1 MKERIISASSR
12 VQKNLV
18 KNRFLPVPESVSQGL
33 EPEPK
38 ISDFEL
44 IKELG
49 TGSFGRVFLVSHKK
63 TKAQYAIKAID
74 KRNKANQEEKPYFR
88 REIEIMYKVHHPNVV
103 KLYGHFEDN
112 NFCYFVMEYIS
123 KGNIYNLIP
132 KNNKKK
138 LNTQLVCSIM
148 KDVISAV
155 YFLHHMSPPIVH
167 RDIKPENVLLAEGLK
182 AKLTDFGWS
191 NYLNGEHKR
200 STVCG
205 TPIYLAPEMINE
217 TGHDERVDIWCIGV
231 LLFELITGSVPF
243 LGNDLDTL
251 KSNIRKLK
259 IAWPR
264 DISKDA
270 QDLISKILR
279 YNPDERLP
287 IEEMMKHQFFLK
299 YFPDAENCLIK
310 PDKNAKYKVFIISED
325 DPKTWDPL
333 IKNNINFSNINNTS
347 QSSTNSSSIN
357 NAYIKKNNTI
367 NNYQRTINLSPSTK
381 EKRKKEDEEKY
392 NYLLKKYDYLKKEF
406 YALKNSKYEV
416 EKLKNELGYLE
427 QKIEKSSKKNINIGK
442 NHEIEELNSLYNEL
456 KDENYELKERIKQY
470 QKYLN
475 ENQNSYLDNNFNEVR
490 ESIKGRNKNNFINA
504 VDRLKLNLDEETKK
518 NFNAIIKAKDR
529 QIEKLKDEERLK
541 REREKQKF
549 ATLLNKYDRT
559 LSWEEKENKELKYK
573 LKELEKQFS

>member
-416 EKLKNELGYLE
+416 EKLKNELVYLE

>member
-1 MKERIISASSR
+1 MKERVTSASNR
-12 VQKNLV
+12 IQKNLV
-18 KNRFLPVPESVSQGL
+18 KNRFLPIPESVNKGL

-44 IKELG
+44 IRELG
-49 TGSFGRVFLVSHKK
+49 TGSFGRVFLVQHKK
-63 TKAQYAIKAID
+63 TKSQYAIKAID
-74 KRNKANQEEKPYFR
+74 KRNKTNQEEKPYFR
-88 REIEIMYKVHHPNVV
+88 REIEIMYKVHHINVV

-155 YFLHHMSPPIVH
+155 YFLHHMNPPIVH
-167 RDIKPENVLLAEGLK
+167 RDIKPENVLLADGLK

-191 NYLNGEHKR
+191 NYLNGENKR
-200 STVCG
+200 NTVCG

-231 LLFELITGSVPF
+231 LLFELITGNVPF

-251 KSNIRKLK
+251 KSNIRQLK
-259 IAWPR
+259 INWPK
-264 DISKDA
+264 DINKDA
-270 QDLISKILR
+270 QDLISKILK
-279 YNPDERLP
+279 YNPDERLSLDE
-287 IEEMMKHQFFLK
+287 IIKHPFFIK
-299 YFPDAENCLIK
+299 IFPDAEKCLIK
-310 PDKNAKYKVFIISED
+310 PDNNAKYKVFIISED
-325 DPKTWDPL
+325 DPKNWDPIL
-333 IKNNINFSNINNTS
+333 NNNNNVSQNKSNN
-347 QSSTNSSSIN
+347 SSIN
-357 NAYIKKNNTI
+357 NAFVKKFNTI
-367 NNYQRTINLSPSTK
+367 NNYNRNINLSPSIK
-381 EKRKKEDEEKY
+381 EKEKKENEDKY
-392 NYLLKKYDYLKKEF
+392 NYLLKKYDYLKKE
-406 YALKNSKYEV
+406 YYILKNSKSEI
-416 EKLKNELGYLE
+416 EKLKNELQYLE
-427 QKIEKSSKKNINIGK
+427 QKIEKNTKKNIKINK
-442 NHEIEELNSLYNEL
+442 SNETDELNSVYNDL

-475 ENQNSYLDNNFNEVR
+475 EKRDNYLENNLNEVR
-490 ESIKGRNKNNFINA
+490 ESIKGKNNINFNKA
-504 VDRLKLNLDEETKK
+504 IDKLKINLDEETKK
-518 NFNAIIKAKDR
+518 NFYTIIRAKDK
-529 QIEKLKDEERLK
+529 QIEKLKNEERSR

-573 LKELEKQFS
+573 LKELEKKFP